1 LLLQNLL
8 GLDGRRLCEN
18 SEIPADS
25 MVLQGAIDRLSNKL
39 QSLLDRFK
47 SLRYC
52 FALTLMALFVQR
64 CCAQK
69 FSRAT

>member
-1 LLLQNLL
+1 
-8 GLDGRRLCEN
+8 
-18 SEIPADS
+18 
-25 MVLQGAIDRLSNKL
+25 MVLQGAIDRLANKL

-52 FALTLMALFVQR
+52 VALTLMALFVQR